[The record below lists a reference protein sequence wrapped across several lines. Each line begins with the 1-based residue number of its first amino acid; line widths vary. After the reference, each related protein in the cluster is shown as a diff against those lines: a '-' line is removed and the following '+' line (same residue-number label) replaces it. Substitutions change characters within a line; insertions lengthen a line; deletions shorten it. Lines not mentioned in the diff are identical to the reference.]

1 MLKTA
6 TCIHLAIF
14 TIKHSEAA
22 RYTYNFTK
30 LQMYFEMN
38 SIGLACILIVNIANA
53 LVQENSICPTWY
65 EYKTSTGQCECTDNL
80 SGGLLCKDPGKV
92 YLRIDYCMTLDN
104 HTNLLTAGSCHRG
117 HYNSRDMIR
126 GIYGLLP
133 NDSTLLRESQCEPNN
148 REGLLCS
155 KCIDGYGVAVTSLT
169 PKCVKCTLSVLPA
182 ALLYVLIELLPL
194 TIFFVAIVIFHIN
207 ITSGP
212 LSGYFIY
219 CQTYAAVTNQ
229 HFELYSSILNNSS
242 SFTKG
247 LLYISYALSS
257 LWALCSFNILPPL
270 CISQKISL
278 KDAIT
283 LKYIRVVYPLVLVAF
298 TYFLIE
304 LHAYNFKPVVYLWK
318 PFSACFRR
326 LNLNITANDSIIHA
340 YATLFLLSFAV
351 LNFIAFMLMNR
362 TDLTME
368 NNKPVDH
375 RLVVDPTIVGYSS
388 THAPYVV
395 VTFGI
400 LLCVGIFPA
409 ILLCLYPFG
418 IFRNALESI
427 IGQRSRIAL
436 NIFVETLLSCYKD
449 GLQGTRDYRSTLGI
463 MLLVTIGLVLY
474 NAHDTGH
481 WALSA
486 YVIAGCILLVTAIT
500 IAYVQP
506 LKAPLANLSLCFHAG
521 LAGILCI
528 YLIVWMGSDVI
539 VDVHTIADTFAAL
552 NFIPHLLITL
562 WIVYKALSQIQQ
574 FRSLVIRG
582 ISLFRR
588 IGQHMLPQRL
598 INLRSYSSLQ

>member
-1 MLKTA
+1 
-6 TCIHLAIF
+6 
-14 TIKHSEAA
+14 
-22 RYTYNFTK
+22 
-30 LQMYFEMN
+30 MN
-38 SIGLACILIVNIANA
+38 SIGLVSVLIVNIANA

-65 EYKTSTGQCECTDNL
+65 KYKTLTGQCECTDNL

-104 HTNLLTAGSCHRG
+104 HTNLLIAGACHRG

-169 PKCVKCTLSVLPA
+169 PKCVECTLTVLPA
-182 ALLYVLIELLPL
+182 VLLYMLIELLPL
-194 TIFFVAIVIFHIN
+194 TIFFVAIVIFRIN

-219 CQTYAAVTNQ
+219 CQAYAAVTNQ
-229 HFELYSSILNNSS
+229 YFELYSSILNNSS

-270 CISQKISL
+270 CISQNISL

-304 LHAYNFKPVVYLWK
+304 LHAHNFKPVVYLWK
-318 PFSACFRR
+318 PFDVCLGK

-351 LNFIAFMLMNR
+351 LNFIAFQLMNM
-362 TDLTME
+362 TDLIILE
-368 NNKPVDH
+368 NAKPVDH

-388 THAPYVV
+388 THAPYVA

-409 ILLCLYPFG
+409 LLLCLYPFG
-418 IFRNALESI
+418 IF
-427 IGQRSRIAL
+427 
-436 NIFVETLLSCYKD
+436 
-449 GLQGTRDYRSTLGI
+449 
-463 MLLVTIGLVLY
+463 
-474 NAHDTGH
+474 
-481 WALSA
+481 
-486 YVIAGCILLVTAIT
+486 
-500 IAYVQP
+500 
-506 LKAPLANLSLCFHAG
+506 
-521 LAGILCI
+521 
-528 YLIVWMGSDVI
+528 
-539 VDVHTIADTFAAL
+539 
-552 NFIPHLLITL
+552 
-562 WIVYKALSQIQQ
+562 
-574 FRSLVIRG
+574 
-582 ISLFRR
+582 
-588 IGQHMLPQRL
+588 
-598 INLRSYSSLQ
+598 